1 MTFWVLLGFA
11 SSRLCAKS
19 VPALL
24 AASLLCLSLAAET
37 TVVYD
42 GTASKVTDLLPGEK
56 DLWLTL
62 PDLTRVSGFV
72 IKPQGACLGELCVPI
87 PKARKNAFQRDQ
99 ARAKWFN
106 LSELARTLN
115 QPEVQDSAHNVRL
128 FGPRP
133 EVAMKLQST
142 LEAPNFT
149 LPDWK
154 GRPRSLSEFRGKKVL
169 LITWASW

>member
-1 MTFWVLLGFA
+1 MRFCFLLVL
-11 SSRLCAKS
+11 C
-19 VPALL
+19 V
-24 AASLLCLSLAAET
+24 SLSAQT

-42 GTASKVTDLLPGEK
+42 GAASKVTNLLPGQS

-72 IKPQGACLGELCVPI
+72 LKPQGACLGELCVPI
-87 PKARKNAFQRDQ
+87 PKARKQAFERDH

-115 QPEVQDSAHNVRL
+115 QPEVQDAEHNIRL

-133 EVAMKLQST
+133 ELAMKMRDTLQ
-142 LEAPNFT
+142 APNFT

-154 GRPRSLSEFRGKKVL
+154 GRQRSLSEFRGKKVL

>member
-11 SSRLCAKS
+11 SLRLCAKS

-24 AASLLCLSLAAET
+24 AALLLCVSLSAET

-42 GTASKVTDLLPGEK
+42 GTVSKVTNLLAGER

-72 IKPQGACLGELCVPI
+72 IKPQGACLGDLCVPI
-87 PKARKNAFQRDQ
+87 PKSRKQAFQRQ
-99 ARAKWFN
+99 NRFN

-115 QPEVQDSAHNVRL
+115 QPEVEDSAHNIRL

-133 EVAMKLQST
+133 EVAMKVQST

>member
-1 MTFWVLLGFA
+1 MRFSLGVVLFLT
-11 SSRLCAKS
+11 L
-19 VPALL
+19 V
-24 AASLLCLSLAAET
+24 SLAAADT

-42 GTASKVTDLLPGEK
+42 GTASKVTDQLPGQR

-72 IKPQGACLGELCVPI
+72 LKPQGACLGELCVPI
-87 PKARKNAFQRDQ
+87 PKARQAAFERDQ
-99 ARAKWFN
+99 AKRKWFN
-106 LSELARTLN
+106 LSELARTMG
-115 QPEVQDSAHNVRL
+115 QPEVNDNEHFIRL

-133 EVAMKLQST
+133 ERLMKMQET
-142 LEAPNFT
+142 FEAPNFT

-154 GRPRSLSEFRGKKVL
+154 GTQRSLREFRGKKVL